1 MTDQDFDPKR
11 VMDLED
17 AFNFECHP
25 GLDCFTSCC
34 RDVNIFLAPYDVIRL
49 RRALKMNSGDFLE
62 KHTHMLTKPGGV
74 LPLVALRMNEDDRYC
89 PFLDHEKGCTVYEHR
104 PWSCRL
110 FPLNLESSGDFTYVC
125 GPERCPGLLS
135 STRQRIHRWLV
146 DQGAAE
152 YQDIHLLYAELTSH
166 PKLAELDVENPA
178 VRQMIF
184 MATYDLDRFKDFVFQ
199 TSFLRKFDVSEE
211 TVFKAL
217 RYEVDLLKLGLDWI
231 KFGLFGEP
239 TLKIRPEVVAKH
251 QGQGEADDESR

>member
-1 MTDQDFDPKR
+1 MTDQNFDPER

-17 AFNFECHP
+17 TFNFECHP

-49 RRALKMNSGDFLE
+49 RHALKLNSAEFLDQY
-62 KHTHMLTKPGGV
+62 THRLSKEGGV
-74 LPLVALRMNEDDRYC
+74 LPLVTLRMNEDDQYC
-89 PFLDHEKGCTVYEHR
+89 PFLDRDTGCTVYEHR

-110 FPLNLESSGDFTYVC
+110 FPLNLEESGQFTYVC

-135 STRQRIHRWLV
+135 HRTERIHRWLV

-152 YQDIHLLYAELTSH
+152 YQDVHLLYGEVAAHPEL
-166 PKLAELDVENPA
+166 AQLDVDNPA
-178 VRQMIF
+178 VREMIF

-199 TSFLRKFDVSEE
+199 SSFLQKFDVPEE
-211 TVFKAL
+211 TIFKAL

-239 TLKIRPEVVAKH
+239 TLKIRPEIVAQH
-251 QGQGEADDESR
+251 QAQSEPDGK